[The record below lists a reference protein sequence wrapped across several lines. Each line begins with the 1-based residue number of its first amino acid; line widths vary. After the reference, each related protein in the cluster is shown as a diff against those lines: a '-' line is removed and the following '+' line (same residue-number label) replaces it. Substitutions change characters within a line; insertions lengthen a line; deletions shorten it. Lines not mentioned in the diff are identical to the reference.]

1 MAVSVSLPAGFG
13 VRFRRGDA
21 FMAAF
26 PLQTVLGEDRHSWSV
41 NLPASYCLCRDA
53 ITLDAWRSADSR

>member
-1 MAVSVSLPAGFG
+1 
-13 VRFRRGDA
+13 
-21 FMAAF
+21 MAAF

-53 ITLDAWRSADSR
+53 DHARRMAISPTLR